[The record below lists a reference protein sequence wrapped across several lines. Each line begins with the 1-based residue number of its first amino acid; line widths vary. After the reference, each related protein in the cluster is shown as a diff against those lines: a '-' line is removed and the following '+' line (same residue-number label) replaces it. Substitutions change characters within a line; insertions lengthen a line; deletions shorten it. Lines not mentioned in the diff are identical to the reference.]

1 MYASYDQIHLPT
13 RNEIRVPVIWVAI
26 VLSLLVHVA
35 ALWEFLPH
43 MQKLSTKGP
52 DKQGV
57 SPLSVRLVA
66 PPGARTPQASPEA
79 VVAMPTPPPR
89 PTPPPKR
96 PPRPVRAT
104 PAPPVMAAVP
114 RPRIDDVLRVPPPA
128 APAPPAPTPPPPKL
142 IPPVE
147 RDLAAYIA
155 ARRLARGETEP
166 SGSQGVAPNA
176 PPVDDDRAR
185 RDRIVADN
193 LASVRTPTFGG
204 EPRNGGG
211 LFQLRK
217 LEPNEAEF
225 MFFGWNKD
233 ISRKVN
239 QRIEVQRG
247 SNPDIRIAVVRK
259 IIDIIRDQEKG
270 DFHWNSLRLG
280 RDLYLSARPE
290 DTAELEAFM
299 MLEFFE
305 GNARPR

>member
-1 MYASYDQIHLPT
+1 MMYASYDQIHLPT

-26 VLSLLVHVA
+26 VLSLLVHLAVM
-35 ALWEFLPH
+35 WEFLPR
-43 MQKLSTKGP
+43 MQKPSTEGP
-52 DKQGV
+52 DKQGIN
-57 SPLSVRLVA
+57 PMSVRLVA
-66 PPGARTPQASPEA
+66 PRGARPPQPSPEA
-79 VVAMPTPPPR
+79 TVAMPTPPPR
-89 PTPPPKR
+89 P
-96 PPRPVRAT
+96 PPRPLRAT
-104 PAPPVMAAVP
+104 PAPPVLAAVP

-128 APAPPAPTPPPPKL
+128 EPSPSVPTPPSPSP

-166 SGSQGVAPNA
+166 SGSQGVATNA
-176 PPVDDDRAR
+176 RPVDDDRAR

-204 EPRNGGG
+204 EQRNGGG

-217 LEPNEAEF
+217 LELNEAEF

-247 SNPDIRIAVVRK
+247 NNPDIRVAVVRK
-259 IIDIIRDQEKG
+259 IIAIIRDQEKG
-270 DFHWNSLRLG
+270 EFHWNSLRLG
-280 RDLYLSARPE
+280 RDLFLSARPE
-290 DTAELEAFM
+290 DSAELEAFM